1 MIGTIYGV
9 AAAKGI
15 SFVVNPV
22 PCEIAPSAF
31 DAQECVALEAA
42 PVIVVS
48 LGLKLELS
56 LACVPVFG

>member
-1 MIGTIYGV
+1 MIGAIYGV

-15 SFVVNPV
+15 PFAVNPV

-42 PVIVVS
+42 PIIIVS

-56 LACVPVFG
+56 FAGVPVLR